1 MPCNTD
7 YMYPT
12 QREISSLHGIEV
24 ELKGVADKM
33 VFATDVVRDI
43 ILDSK
48 GKLLKRDEYKRKT
61 VQAYVDSRASLEA
74 EGATVRSSMSG
85 EYAYSNG
92 YGKST
97 VEAYTRALSE
107 YQYVLDVAV
116 RFLNNEKIYV
126 KEIKNIE
133 AQQVEH
139 RKGDIQRLIL
149 VFADKKDFKMIK
161 KLSSVDFTLPLAGQI
176 GFDPD
181 DY

>member
-12 QREISSLHGIEV
+12 QSEITSLHTK
-24 ELKGVADKM
+24 ELDLKTAADKM

-48 GKLLKRDEYKRKT
+48 GKLLKKDEYKKKT
-61 VQAYVDSRASLEA
+61 VESYLSSRAALEA
-74 EGATVRSSMSG
+74 EGEKTSTAMRQ
-85 EYAYSNG
+85 EYAYSQRSN
-92 YGKST
+92 ST
-97 VEAYTRALSE
+97 GDVYKRALSE
-107 YQYVLDVAV
+107 YQYVMDVAV
-116 RFLNNEKIYV
+116 RFIAGEKIYV

-133 AQQVEH
+133 TQQIEH

-161 KLSSVDFTLPLAGQI
+161 KLSSVDFTLPLADQI